1 MSIEHVFT
9 VRMVVTLI
17 AVGVLAL
24 VAFAL
29 IRSVVSRGMPVV
41 WEILRI
47 TTNLF
52 CLVLVG
58 LSAHGNIS
66 PWGVWI
72 GFGGVLAVLLI
83 ALYVS
88 RSAKKT
94 GRDSSPNS

>member
-17 AVGVLAL
+17 AAGVVAF

-41 WEILRI
+41 WQILRI
-47 TTNLF
+47 TSNLV
-52 CLVLVG
+52 CAVLVG
-58 LSAHGNIS
+58 LSAHGNIG
-66 PWGVWI
+66 PWGAWV
-72 GFGGVLAVLLI
+72 GFGGVFAVLLI
-83 ALYVS
+83 ALYVT

-94 GRDSSPNS
+94 GHGTSPNS

>member
-1 MSIEHVFT
+1 MSEPSRLRF
-9 VRMVVTLI
+9 
-17 AVGVLAL
+17 

-47 TTNLF
+47 ATNLV
-52 CLVLVG
+52 CAVLLG
-58 LSAHGNIS
+58 LSAHGNIG
-66 PWGVWI
+66 PWGAWV
-72 GFGGVLAVLLI
+72 GFDSVFAVLLI

-94 GRDSSPNS
+94 APGSSPNS